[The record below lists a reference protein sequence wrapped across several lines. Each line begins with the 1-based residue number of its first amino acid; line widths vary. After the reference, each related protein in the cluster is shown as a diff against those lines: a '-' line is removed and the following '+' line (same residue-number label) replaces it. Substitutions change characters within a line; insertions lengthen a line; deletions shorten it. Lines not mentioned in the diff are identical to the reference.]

1 MAGEPFQ
8 KERLS
13 LMRVDLHCHTY
24 YSPDALTRLDGLL
37 RWMDRRGIDRVA
49 VTDHNTAEG
58 ALDFK
63 ARAPDRIIA
72 GEEILTD
79 AGELLALF
87 IHETVPPGLSAEES
101 IARVRAQGGIVG
113 ASHPLDR
120 ARVDAVGPEVL
131 EALAPQIDFVEVLNA
146 RAVRRDDNVAALQ
159 AARSL
164 NLPGSAGSDA
174 HAALEVGRAYVE
186 MPAFDGPASFL
197 KALAE
202 GQVHG
207 RESSPLIH
215 LVSIYARLI
224 KSLGAR

>member
-1 MAGEPFQ
+1 
-8 KERLS
+8 
-13 LMRVDLHCHTY
+13 MRVDLHCHTY

-58 ALDFK
+58 ALEFQ
-63 ARAPDRIIA
+63 ANAPDRIIV
-72 GEEILTD
+72 GEEILTS

-87 IHETVPPGLSAEES
+87 IRETVPPGLTPQES

-120 ARVDAVGPEVL
+120 ARGDAIGAEVL
-131 EALAPQIDFVEVLNA
+131 EALAPQLDFVEVLNA
-146 RAVRRDDNVAALQ
+146 RAVRREDNAA
-159 AARSL
+159 AARAAQRL
-164 NLPGSAGSDA
+164 GLACSAGSDA
-174 HAALEVGRAYVE
+174 HAAFEVGRAYVE
-186 MPAFDGPASFL
+186 MQAFDGPASFL
-197 KALAE
+197 EELGK

-215 LVSIYARLI
+215 LLSTYARLG
-224 KSLGAR
+224 KLLGAR